1 MPFVTSFVPDRPMAE
16 LRIQGRVSMSLGIR
30 TQLMTAT
37 ALAAVGLFAS
47 QSAMAQSAPAAEGAA
62 SDKSKSS
69 APVAAEDILKD
80 IVVSGR
86 QRAIAGGLMIVQRQP
101 ETTNSISAEA
111 IKQKMGIAGP
121 YQLVATL
128 PGVNTGQSD
137 PYQMSIRYALQLR
150 GLPMNKIGWVVD
162 GVNAMDRA
170 YLQPYSETYADNENL
185 AGLTIL
191 PGSTRITD
199 PVQTAVAGEFSMTI
213 RDPEDKPGAQ
223 ASYGY
228 GSYQGQRIFAGIDT
242 GLIGH
247 SGIKAFGSISYTQ
260 AGTFALPKDAIG
272 KRLHVDFKIAKDWG
286 DLGKSS
292 LFLSYGDW
300 SAVRSQAYTLAQFRA
315 DQATG
320 DFTAGNYL
328 SSFNPQSNT
337 NNYWKYAVY
346 TRRNLLL
353 AWNNELH
360 PTDKIDLHITPYY
373 QWIFSNSPGESA
385 LNPNS
390 VYAGSQKQAVDT
402 TGLFLLPNG
411 NIPVKTNVLQRQFA
425 TSVNTS
431 AKVRLTPSNNITFG
445 WWYDHWQMTQLNS
458 FSPIAAGGDAPDW
471 ASTILRSTSSQA
483 ISGANYSFNT
493 NINALS
499 VQDAQ
504 SFLDDKLKVEVGLKY
519 FIYRLSGQNLLPGT
533 QSAMN
538 FRYEKLLPRATVSYD
553 INSKMQV
560 YANIV
565 TETRTNAPI
574 TTYPNTYNATTGAIS
589 QLGNP
594 SAKPEHSLGE
604 EIGYR
609 YHDGLLTA
617 DVALFNKKLDNN
629 SVTSLAFL
637 NGAGVNSAYNAGGLI
652 MRGATFE
659 LALKSFWGFSPYV
672 NGQYLWTRN
681 SSNFQV
687 GNDFLPTAGKEG
699 VQAPKYTAT
708 VGLDYKH
715 GPFFGN
721 VIYKYTASQYTT
733 FMNDQ
738 KMPAYGTVDLG
749 FGYHIPAGYV
759 GNEPVIRVSVTNLT
773 NKPYLGA
780 SSSVQ
785 PNAVTTTGI
794 NGTVIAGA
802 APSYWLSSPRAIMGT
817 FSTKF

>member
-1 MPFVTSFVPDRPMAE
+1 MNMRK
-16 LRIQGRVSMSLGIR
+16 R
-30 TQLMTAT
+30 TQLLSAT
-37 ALAAVGLFAS
+37 ALAAAGILSS
-47 QSAMAQSAPAAEGAA
+47 QSAFAQNASEAATPSA
-62 SDKSKSS
+62 DTSKPSK
-69 APVAAEDILKD
+69 AVAAEDILKE

-86 QRAIAGGLMIVQRQP
+86 QRPIAGGLMIVQRQP

-121 YQLVATL
+121 YQLIATL

-150 GLPMNKIGWVVD
+150 GLPMNKIGWIVD

-213 RDPEDKPGAQ
+213 RDPDDHPGAQ
-223 ASYGY
+223 ASYSY
-228 GSYQGQRIFAGIDT
+228 GSYKGQRIFAGIDT
-242 GLIGH
+242 GLIGK
-247 SGIKAFGSISYTQ
+247 SGIKAFGTISYTQ
-260 AGTFALPKDAIG
+260 AGSYALPKDAVG

-286 DLGKSS
+286 EIGKST

-300 SAVRSQAYTLAQFRA
+300 SAVRSQAYTLAQYRS
-315 DQATG
+315 DQKTG

-337 NNYWKYAVY
+337 NNYYKYAIY

-390 VYAGSQKQAVDT
+390 VYAGNQKQTVST

-425 TSVNTS
+425 AGVNSS
-431 AKVRLTPSNNITFG
+431 AKISLTPTNNLTLG
-445 WWYDHWQMTQLNS
+445 WWYDHWNMTQLNS

-471 ASTILRSTSSQA
+471 ASTVLYSTSGQV
-483 ISGANYSFNT
+483 ISGANYRFRT

-499 VQDAQ
+499 AQDSQ
-504 SFLDDKLKVEVGLKY
+504 SFLNDRLKIEVGLKY
-519 FIYRLSGQNLLPGT
+519 FIYRLSGQNLVPGT

-538 FRYEKLLPRATVSYD
+538 FQYEKLLPRGTVSFD
-553 INSKMQV
+553 INDNMQV

-574 TTYPNTYNATTGAIS
+574 TTYPNTYSATTGAVA
-589 QLGNP
+589 QLGN
-594 SAKPEHSLGE
+594 ANARPESSVGE
-604 EIGYR
+604 EFGYR
-609 YHDGLLTA
+609 YHDSLLTA
-617 DVALFNKKLDNN
+617 DVALFNKKLNNN
-629 SVTSLAFL
+629 SVTSLAYL
-637 NGAGVNSAYNAGGLI
+637 NGAGVNSAYNAGGLK

-659 LALKSFWGFSPYV
+659 VALKPFWGFSPYV
-672 NGQYLWTRN
+672 NGQYLWTKN
-681 SSNFQV
+681 TSNFQV
-687 GNDFLPTAGKEG
+687 GNDYLPTAGKEG
-699 VQAPKYTAT
+699 VQAPKYSATA
-708 VGLDYKH
+708 GLDFKK

-721 VIYKYTASQYTT
+721 IIYKYTASQFTT
-733 FMNDQ
+733 FMNDE
-738 KMPAYGTVDLG
+738 KMPAFGTVDLG

-759 GNEPVIRVSVTNLT
+759 GSEPVLRVSVTNLG

-802 APSYWLSSPRAIMGT
+802 APSYWLSSPRAVMGT

>member
-1 MPFVTSFVPDRPMAE
+1 
-16 LRIQGRVSMSLGIR
+16 
-30 TQLMTAT
+30 MTMRNRAHLLSAT
-37 ALAAVGLFAS
+37 ALAAAGIVWFNPALAQDAS
-47 QSAMAQSAPAAEGAA
+47 GAA
-62 SDKSKSS
+62 APSATRDKPGG
-69 APVAAEDILKD
+69 AVAAEDILKE

-86 QRAIAGGLMIVQRQP
+86 QRSIAGGLMIVQRQP

-199 PVQTAVAGEFSMTI
+199 PVQTAVAGEFSMTV
-213 RDPEDKPGAQ
+213 RDPDDHPGAQ

-228 GSYQGQRIFAGIDT
+228 GSYKGQRIFAGIDT
-242 GLIGH
+242 GLIGNT
-247 SGIKAFGSISYTQ
+247 GLKAFGSISYTQ
-260 AGTFALPKDAIG
+260 AGSFALAKDAVG
-272 KRLHVDFKIAKDWG
+272 KRLHVDFKVAKDWG
-286 DLGKSS
+286 ELGKST

-300 SAVRSQAYTLAQFRA
+300 SAVRSQAYTLAQYRA
-315 DQATG
+315 DQKTG

-353 AWNNELH
+353 AWNNDLH
-360 PTDKIDLHITPYY
+360 PTEKIDLHITPYY

-390 VYAGSQKQAVDT
+390 VYSGSQKQTVDT

-425 TSVNTS
+425 AGVNSS
-431 AKVRLTPSNNITFG
+431 AKVTLTPSNNITFG

-458 FSPIAAGGDAPDW
+458 FSPIAAGGDAPNW
-471 ASTILRSTSSQA
+471 ASTILRSTTGLP

-504 SFLDDKLKVEVGLKY
+504 SFLDDKLKFEVGVKY

-533 QSAMN
+533 QTAMN
-538 FRYEKLLPRATVSYD
+538 FRFEKLLPRATVSYE
-553 INSKMQV
+553 INERMQV

-565 TETRTNAPI
+565 TEARTNAPI
-574 TTYPNTYNATTGAIS
+574 TTYPNTYNAASGAIS
-589 QLGNP
+589 QLGN
-594 SAKPEHSLGE
+594 ANARPETSLGE

-609 YHDGLLTA
+609 YHDSLLTV
-617 DVALFNKKLDNN
+617 DVALFNKKLNNN
-629 SVTSLAFL
+629 SVTSLAYL
-637 NGAGVNSAYNAGGLI
+637 NGAGVNSAYNAGGLK
-652 MRGATFE
+652 MRGATAE
-659 LALKSFWGFSPYV
+659 LALKSFWGISPYV
-672 NGQYLWTRN
+672 NGQYLWTQN
-681 SSNFQV
+681 TSNFQV
-687 GNDFLPTAGKEG
+687 GNDYLPTAGKEG
-699 VQAPKYTAT
+699 VQAPKWTAT
-708 VGLDYKH
+708 AGLDFHH

-721 VIYKYTASQYTT
+721 IIYKYTGSQYTT
-733 FMNDQ
+733 FMNDE
-738 KMPAYGTVDLG
+738 KMPAFGTVDLG

-759 GNEPVIRVSVTNLT
+759 GKEPVIRVSVTNLG

-794 NGTVIAGA
+794 NGTVITGA